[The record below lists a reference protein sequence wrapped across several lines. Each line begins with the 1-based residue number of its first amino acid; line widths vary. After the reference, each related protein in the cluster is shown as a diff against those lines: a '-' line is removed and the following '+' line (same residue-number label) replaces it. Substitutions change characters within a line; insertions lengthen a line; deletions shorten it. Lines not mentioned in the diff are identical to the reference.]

1 MSNINTMVKLFFDL
15 ETEAKHGDDNNFFFL
30 FIKRVNTIQLFVFD
44 IIFIGETWL
53 ENISSRK

>member
-15 ETEAKHGDDNNFFFL
+15 ETEAKHGDNNNFFFL
-30 FIKRVNTIQLFVFD
+30 FIKRVNTIQLFD

>member
-1 MSNINTMVKLFFDL
+1 MSNINTMVKIFFDL
-15 ETEAKHGDDNNFFFL
+15 ETEAKHGDNNNFFFL
-30 FIKRVNTIQLFVFD
+30 FIKRVNTIQLFD

>member
-15 ETEAKHGDDNNFFFL
+15 ETEAKYGDNNNFFFL
-30 FIKRVNTIQLFVFD
+30 FIKRVNTIQLFD

>member
-1 MSNINTMVKLFFDL
+1 MVKIFFDL
-15 ETEAKHGDDNNFFFL
+15 ETEAKYGDNNNFFFL
-30 FIKRVNTIQLFVFD
+30 FIKRVNTIQLFD